1 MKEKFEFRF
10 SRNFAEITAIVTL
23 SCLLIFYGVLLL
35 WPQGNP
41 YDFVK
46 VTIPK
51 GASLNEVGITLKNNN
66 IIQNKQ
72 FFQLAVKILGYEKDI
87 PAGRFRIE
95 KASTNYA
102 IIDQL
107 VNGKQLTK
115 KVTIREGW
123 TISMIAKELDEKL
136 GINTHFFEDATH
148 NKNLLSKWGIQAKS
162 FEGYLFPNTYQFNE
176 NELPSDIINVMV
188 QEYKRNLS
196 DEMLV
201 QMNQI
206 KMSEQ
211 EVLTLASIIEGEA
224 IYDKERAII
233 SGVYHNRL
241 KKGMRLQADPTIQY
255 ILEDGPRR
263 LLNRDLKIVS
273 PYNTYLNKGL
283 PPGPINN
290 PGIESIKAAL
300 FPTESDYLYFV
311 ARGDGYHTFSKT
323 EKQHNKAKRDF
334 QKVRRNAKKLKS
346 KRMSSS

>member
-72 FFQLAVKILGYEKDI
+72 SFQLAVKILGYEKDI

-148 NKNLLSKWGIQAKS
+148 NKNLLDKWGIQAKS

-224 IYDKERAII
+224 IYNKERAII

-311 ARGDGYHTFSKT
+311 AKGDGYHTFSKT

-346 KRMSSS
+346 KSISSS

>member
-23 SCLLIFYGVLLL
+23 SCLLIFYVVLLL

-66 IIQNKQ
+66 IIHNKQ
-72 FFQLAVKILGYEKDI
+72 SFQLAVKILGYEKDI

-136 GINTHFFEDATH
+136 GIKTHFFEDATH
-148 NKNLLSKWGIQAKS
+148 NKNLLDKWGIQAKS
-162 FEGYLFPNTYQFNE
+162 FEGYLFPNTYLFNE

-346 KRMSSS
+346 KKISSP

>member
-66 IIQNKQ
+66 IIHNKQ
-72 FFQLAVKILGYEKDI
+72 SFQLAVKILGYEKDI

-136 GINTHFFEDATH
+136 GIKTHFFEDETH
-148 NKNLLSKWGIQAKS
+148 NKNLLDKWGIQAKS

-196 DEMLV
+196 DDMLV

-323 EKQHNKAKRDF
+323 EKHHHKAKRDF
-334 QKVRRNAKKLKS
+334 QKVRRNAKKVKLK
-346 KRMSSS
+346 KMSSS

>member
-66 IIQNKQ
+66 IIHNKQ
-72 FFQLAVKILGYEKDI
+72 SFQLAVKILGYEKDI

-136 GINTHFFEDATH
+136 GIKTHFFEDATH

-176 NELPSDIINVMV
+176 NESPSDIINVMV

>member
-66 IIQNKQ
+66 IIHNKQ
-72 FFQLAVKILGYEKDI
+72 SFQLAVKILGYEKDI

-136 GINTHFFEDATH
+136 GIKTHFFEDATH
-148 NKNLLSKWGIQAKS
+148 NKNLLDKWGIQAKS

-290 PGIESIKAAL
+290 PGIESIKAPL

-311 ARGDGYHTFSKT
+311 ARGDGYHTCLLYTSPSP
-323 EKQHNKAKRDF
+323 RD
-334 QKVRRNAKKLKS
+334 S
-346 KRMSSS
+346 

>member
-66 IIQNKQ
+66 IIHNKQ
-72 FFQLAVKILGYEKDI
+72 SFQLAVKILGYEKDI

-136 GINTHFFEDATH
+136 GIKTHFFEDATH
-148 NKNLLSKWGIQAKS
+148 NKNLLDKWGIQAKS
-162 FEGYLFPNTYQFNE
+162 FEGYLFPNTYQFSE
-176 NELPSDIINVMV
+176 NESPSDIINVMV

-196 DEMLV
+196 DKMIV

-241 KKGMRLQADPTIQY
+241 RKGMRLQADPTIQY

-334 QKVRRNAKKLKS
+334 QKVRRNAKKIKS

>member
-23 SCLLIFYGVLLL
+23 SCLLIFYVVLLL

-66 IIQNKQ
+66 IIHNKQ
-72 FFQLAVKILGYEKDI
+72 SFQLAVKILGYEKDI

-148 NKNLLSKWGIQAKS
+148 NKNLLDKWGIQAKS

-196 DEMLV
+196 DDMLV

>member
-51 GASLNEVGITLKNNN
+51 GASLNEVGITLKKNN

-72 FFQLAVKILGYEKDI
+72 SFQLAVKILGYEKDI

-136 GINTHFFEDATH
+136 GIKTHFFEDATH
-148 NKNLLSKWGIQAKS
+148 NKNLLDKWGIQAKS

>member
-66 IIQNKQ
+66 IIHNKQ
-72 FFQLAVKILGYEKDI
+72 SFQLAVKILGYEKDI

-136 GINTHFFEDATH
+136 GIKTHFFEDETH
-148 NKNLLSKWGIQAKS
+148 NKNLLDKWGIQAKS

-196 DEMLV
+196 DDMLV

>member
-66 IIQNKQ
+66 IIHNKQ
-72 FFQLAVKILGYEKDI
+72 SFQLAVKILGYEKDI

-136 GINTHFFEDATH
+136 GIKTHFFEDATH
-148 NKNLLSKWGIQAKS
+148 NKNLLDKWGIQAKS

-300 FPTESDYLYFV
+300 FPKESDYLYFV

-346 KRMSSS
+346 KRISSS

>member
-66 IIQNKQ
+66 IIHNKQ
-72 FFQLAVKILGYEKDI
+72 SFQLAVKILGYEKDI

-136 GINTHFFEDATH
+136 GIKTHFFEDATH
-148 NKNLLSKWGIQAKS
+148 NKNLLDKWGIQAKS
-162 FEGYLFPNTYQFNE
+162 FEGYLFPNTYQFTG
-176 NELPSDIINVMV
+176 NELPFDIINRMV
-188 QEYKRNLS
+188 GEYKNNFS
-196 DEMLV
+196 DDMYE
-201 QMNQI
+201 QMKKI
-206 KMSEQ
+206 KMTEV

-224 IYDKERAII
+224 IYDRERPII

-241 KKGMRLQADPTIQY
+241 NTGMRLQADPTIQY
-255 ILEDGPRR
+255 IIDDSPRR
-263 LLNRDLKIVS
+263 LLNRDLKIDS
-273 PYNTYLNKGL
+273 PYNTYLYNGL
-283 PPGPINN
+283 PPGSINN
-290 PGIESIKAAL
+290 PGLESIKAAL
-300 FPTESDYLYFV
+300 YPESNDYFYFV
-311 ARGDGYHTFSKT
+311 ARGDGYHTFST
-323 EKQHNKAKRDF
+323 NEKDHNKAKKKF
-334 QKVRRNAKKLKS
+334 QEVRRRVKLQKNR
-346 KRMSSS
+346 KIEGN

>member
-66 IIQNKQ
+66 IIHNKQ
-72 FFQLAVKILGYEKDI
+72 SFQLAVKILGYEKDI

-136 GINTHFFEDATH
+136 GIKTHFFEDATH
-148 NKNLLSKWGIQAKS
+148 NKNLLDKWGIQAKS

-346 KRMSSS
+346 KGMSSS

>member
-66 IIQNKQ
+66 IIHNKQ
-72 FFQLAVKILGYEKDI
+72 SFQLAVKILGYEKDI

-95 KASTNYA
+95 KASSNYA

-136 GINTHFFEDATH
+136 GIKTHFFEDEAR
-148 NKNLLSKWGIQAKS
+148 NKNLLDKWGIQAKS

-196 DEMLV
+196 DDMLV

>member
-66 IIQNKQ
+66 IIHNKQ
-72 FFQLAVKILGYEKDI
+72 SFQLAVKILGYEKDI

-136 GINTHFFEDATH
+136 GIKTHFFEDATH

-346 KRMSSS
+346 KRISSS

>member
-23 SCLLIFYGVLLL
+23 SSLLIFYGVLLL

-66 IIQNKQ
+66 IIHNKQ
-72 FFQLAVKILGYEKDI
+72 SFQLAVKILGYEKDI

-136 GINTHFFEDATH
+136 GIKTHFFEDATH
-148 NKNLLSKWGIQAKS
+148 NKNLLDKWGIQAKS

>member
-66 IIQNKQ
+66 IIHNKQ
-72 FFQLAVKILGYEKDI
+72 SFQLAVKILGYEKDI

-334 QKVRRNAKKLKS
+334 QKVRRNAKKMKS
-346 KRMSSS
+346 KRISSS

>member
-66 IIQNKQ
+66 IIHNKQ
-72 FFQLAVKILGYEKDI
+72 SFQLAVKILGYEKDI

-136 GINTHFFEDATH
+136 GIKTHFFEDATH
-148 NKNLLSKWGIQAKS
+148 NKNLLDKWGIQAKS

-196 DEMLV
+196 DEMLL

-224 IYDKERAII
+224 IYDKARAII

>member
-66 IIQNKQ
+66 IIHNKQ
-72 FFQLAVKILGYEKDI
+72 SFQLAVKILGYEKDI

-95 KASTNYA
+95 KASSNYA

-136 GINTHFFEDATH
+136 GIKTHFFEDATH
-148 NKNLLSKWGIQAKS
+148 NKNLLDKWGIQAKS

>member
-66 IIQNKQ
+66 IIHNKQ
-72 FFQLAVKILGYEKDI
+72 SFQLAVKILGYEKDI

-136 GINTHFFEDATH
+136 GIKTHFFEDATH
-148 NKNLLSKWGIQAKS
+148 NKNLLDKWGIQAKS

-196 DEMLV
+196 DEMLL

>member
-51 GASLNEVGITLKNNN
+51 GSSLNEVGITLKNNN

-72 FFQLAVKILGYEKDI
+72 SFQLAVKILGYEKDI

-123 TISMIAKELDEKL
+123 TLSMIAKELDEKL
-136 GINTHFFEDATH
+136 GIKTHFFEDATH
-148 NKNLLSKWGIQAKS
+148 NKNLLDKWGIQAKS

>member
-23 SCLLIFYGVLLL
+23 SCLLIFYVVLLL

-66 IIQNKQ
+66 IIHNKQ
-72 FFQLAVKILGYEKDI
+72 SFQLAVKILGYEKDI

-136 GINTHFFEDATH
+136 GIKTHFFEDATH
-148 NKNLLSKWGIQAKS
+148 NKNLLDKWGIQAKS

>member
-72 FFQLAVKILGYEKDI
+72 SFQLAVKILGYEKDI

-136 GINTHFFEDATH
+136 GIKTHFFEDATH
-148 NKNLLSKWGIQAKS
+148 NKNLLDKWGIQAKS

-196 DEMLV
+196 DDMLV

-255 ILEDGPRR
+255 IL
-263 LLNRDLKIVS
+263 
-273 PYNTYLNKGL
+273 
-283 PPGPINN
+283 
-290 PGIESIKAAL
+290 
-300 FPTESDYLYFV
+300 
-311 ARGDGYHTFSKT
+311 
-323 EKQHNKAKRDF
+323 
-334 QKVRRNAKKLKS
+334 
-346 KRMSSS
+346 

>member
-10 SRNFAEITAIVTL
+10 SRNFAEITAIVVL
-23 SCLLIFYGVLLL
+23 GSLLIFYGVLLL

-66 IIQNKQ
+66 IIHNKQ
-72 FFQLAVKILGYEKDI
+72 SFQLAVKILGYEKDI

-136 GINTHFFEDATH
+136 GIKTHFFEDEAR
-148 NKNLLSKWGIQAKS
+148 NKNLLDKWGIQANS

-211 EVLTLASIIEGEA
+211 EVLT
-224 IYDKERAII
+224 
-233 SGVYHNRL
+233 
-241 KKGMRLQADPTIQY
+241 QA
-255 ILEDGPRR
+255 
-263 LLNRDLKIVS
+263 
-273 PYNTYLNKGL
+273 
-283 PPGPINN
+283 
-290 PGIESIKAAL
+290 
-300 FPTESDYLYFV
+300 
-311 ARGDGYHTFSKT
+311 
-323 EKQHNKAKRDF
+323 
-334 QKVRRNAKKLKS
+334 
-346 KRMSSS
+346 

>member
-66 IIQNKQ
+66 IIHNKQ
-72 FFQLAVKILGYEKDI
+72 SFQLAVKILGYEKDI

-136 GINTHFFEDATH
+136 GIKTHFFEDATH
-148 NKNLLSKWGIQAKS
+148 NKNLLDKWGIQAKS

-300 FPTESDYLYFV
+300 FPAESDYLYFV

>member
-66 IIQNKQ
+66 IIHNKQ
-72 FFQLAVKILGYEKDI
+72 SFQLAVKILGYEKDI

-136 GINTHFFEDATH
+136 GIKTHFFEDATH
-148 NKNLLSKWGIQAKS
+148 NKNLLDKWGIQAKS

-176 NELPSDIINVMV
+176 NESPSDIINVMV

-241 KKGMRLQADPTIQY
+241 KKVMRLQAAPTNQY

-311 ARGDGYHTFSKT
+311 ARGDGYHTSSKT

>member
-66 IIQNKQ
+66 IIHNKQ
-72 FFQLAVKILGYEKDI
+72 SFQLAVKILGYEKDI

-136 GINTHFFEDATH
+136 GIKTHFFEDEAR
-148 NKNLLSKWGIQAKS
+148 NKNLLDKWGIQADS

-176 NELPSDIINVMV
+176 NESPYDIINVMV

-196 DEMLV
+196 DEMLI

>member
-23 SCLLIFYGVLLL
+23 SCLLIFYVVLLL

-66 IIQNKQ
+66 IIHNKQ
-72 FFQLAVKILGYEKDI
+72 SFQLAVKILGYEKDI

-123 TISMIAKELDEKL
+123 TISMIAKKLDEKL
-136 GINTHFFEDATH
+136 GIKTHFFEDATH
-148 NKNLLSKWGIQAKS
+148 NKNLLDKWGIQAKS

>member
-66 IIQNKQ
+66 IIHNKQ
-72 FFQLAVKILGYEKDI
+72 SFQLAVKILGYEKDI

-136 GINTHFFEDATH
+136 GIKTHFFEDATH
-148 NKNLLSKWGIQAKS
+148 NKNLLDKWGIQAKS

-196 DEMLV
+196 DDMLV

>member
-66 IIQNKQ
+66 IIHNKQ
-72 FFQLAVKILGYEKDI
+72 SFQLAVKILGYEKDI

-136 GINTHFFEDATH
+136 GIKTHFFEDATH
-148 NKNLLSKWGIQAKS
+148 NKNLLDKWGIQAKS

-176 NELPSDIINVMV
+176 NESPSDIINVMV

>member
-66 IIQNKQ
+66 IIHNKQ
-72 FFQLAVKILGYEKDI
+72 SFQLAVKILGYEKDI

-196 DEMLV
+196 DDMLV

>member
-1 MKEKFEFRF
+1 MKEKFEFQF

-66 IIQNKQ
+66 IIHNKQ
-72 FFQLAVKILGYEKDI
+72 SFQLAVKILGYEKDI

-196 DEMLV
+196 DDMLV

-233 SGVYHNRL
+233 SGVYHNML

-311 ARGDGYHTFSKT
+311 AKGDGYHTFSKT

-346 KRMSSS
+346 KKISSS

>member
-10 SRNFAEITAIVTL
+10 SRNFAEITGIITL

-46 VTIPK
+46 VTITK
-51 GASLNEVGITLKNNN
+51 GASLNEVAITLKNNN

-72 FFQLAVKILGYEKDI
+72 SFQLAVKVLGYEKDI

-95 KASTNYA
+95 RASTNYA

-148 NKNLLSKWGIQAKS
+148 NKNLLDKWGIQAKS

>member
-66 IIQNKQ
+66 IIHNKQ
-72 FFQLAVKILGYEKDI
+72 SFQLAVKILGYEKDI

>member
-66 IIQNKQ
+66 IIHNKQ
-72 FFQLAVKILGYEKDI
+72 SFQLAVKILGYEKDI

-136 GINTHFFEDATH
+136 GIKTHFFEDEAR
-148 NKNLLSKWGIQAKS
+148 NKNLLDKWGIQAKS

>member
-148 NKNLLSKWGIQAKS
+148 NKNLLDKWGIQAKS

>member
-1 MKEKFEFRF
+1 M
-10 SRNFAEITAIVTL
+10 
-23 SCLLIFYGVLLL
+23 
-35 WPQGNP
+35 
-41 YDFVK
+41 D
-46 VTIPK
+46 
-51 GASLNEVGITLKNNN
+51 
-66 IIQNKQ
+66 
-72 FFQLAVKILGYEKDI
+72 
-87 PAGRFRIE
+87 
-95 KASTNYA
+95 
-102 IIDQL
+102 
-107 VNGKQLTK
+107 
-115 KVTIREGW
+115 
-123 TISMIAKELDEKL
+123 
-136 GINTHFFEDATH
+136 
-148 NKNLLSKWGIQAKS
+148 KWGIQAKS

-196 DEMLV
+196 DEMLL

-206 KMSEQ
+206 KMSEK
-211 EVLTLASIIEGEA
+211 EVLALASIIEGEA
-224 IYDKERAII
+224 IYDQERAII

-311 ARGDGYHTFSKT
+311 ARGDGYHTFSIT

-346 KRMSSS
+346 KRISSP

>member
-66 IIQNKQ
+66 IIHNKQ
-72 FFQLAVKILGYEKDI
+72 SFQLAVKILGYEKDI

-136 GINTHFFEDATH
+136 GIKTHFFEDETR
-148 NKNLLSKWGIQAKS
+148 NKNLLDKWGIQAKS

-176 NELPSDIINVMV
+176 NESPSDIINVMV

>member
-23 SCLLIFYGVLLL
+23 SCLLIFYVVLLL

-66 IIQNKQ
+66 IIHNKQ
-72 FFQLAVKILGYEKDI
+72 SFQLAVKILGYEKDI

-136 GINTHFFEDATH
+136 GIKTHFFEDATH
-148 NKNLLSKWGIQAKS
+148 NKNLLDKWGIQAKS

-196 DEMLV
+196 DDMLV

-323 EKQHNKAKRDF
+323 EKQHNKANRDF